1 MRRQMQLAR
10 WALAILLVLS
20 ALGVATVQAQEYP
33 NKPINLIIPLGP
45 GGGHDL
51 TARAITPIAQ
61 KYLGQPLI
69 LQHKPGGGG
78 SIASMQVA
86 KAEPDGYTLLFGGVG
101 PNCALPAIEKGRSAG
116 PDELAAVC
124 MVAGY
129 SGLVVGRAG
138 APFKTIKQLV
148 AYAKANP
155 GKVVVATSGPWGSTD
170 IGQKKLMLAAG
181 YTARIVPY
189 DGGGP
194 AILAV
199 VGKHA
204 DVTSVTPFSGY
215 AHIKAGKMVPLVVM
229 AQTRHPEYP
238 DVPTTI
244 EEGINAVHF
253 PWISVNAPKGTP
265 PAIIKRLAAAFK
277 KMIEDPATVEI
288 CRKAGVETK
297 FVDTEE
303 FARDWRK
310 EFEEYKELAKV
321 FKK

>member
-1 MRRQMQLAR
+1 MQRQTQRAK
-10 WALAILLVLS
+10 WALATLLVFL
-20 ALGVATVQAQEYP
+20 ALGAATVQAQEYP
-33 NKPINLIIPLGP
+33 NKPINLIIPLGA

-116 PDELAAVC
+116 PDDLAAVC

-199 VGKHA
+199 VG
-204 DVTSVTPFSGY
+204 
-215 AHIKAGKMVPLVVM
+215 
-229 AQTRHPEYP
+229 
-238 DVPTTI
+238 
-244 EEGINAVHF
+244 
-253 PWISVNAPKGTP
+253 
-265 PAIIKRLAAAFK
+265 
-277 KMIEDPATVEI
+277 
-288 CRKAGVETK
+288 
-297 FVDTEE
+297 
-303 FARDWRK
+303 
-310 EFEEYKELAKV
+310 
-321 FKK
+321 